1 MSKPKHTKHN
11 IKEVNKML
19 DEDKQYQKMQ
29 EQQDADWWH
38 QIDLEIE
45 EQLETEKIIEDLQ
58 SNTCPRG

>member
-1 MSKPKHTKHN
+1 
-11 IKEVNKML
+11 ML